1 MAQLVILFRRYAQFQ
16 MNPIPP
22 DSASQFEKMSE
33 GSYDKVA
40 PVIAGYYLGYD
51 ITIPDSFRAE
61 TKSYPVS
68 PDM

>member
-1 MAQLVILFRRYAQFQ
+1 

>member
-1 MAQLVILFRRYAQFQ
+1 MTKLHRY
-16 MNPIPP
+16 N
-22 DSASQFEKMSE
+22 S
-33 GSYDKVA
+33 
-40 PVIAGYYLGYD
+40 YYLGYD